1 LKGGFSV
8 EKRVLGKT
16 GEKLS
21 VVGFGGIVVMNEP
34 VENAKK
40 IVARAIERGIN
51 YFDVAPSYG
60 DAEEKLGPAL
70 EPYRDQVF
78 LACKTMERAKE
89 GAWRELN
96 ESLKRLRTDHFDL
109 YQFHAVT
116 TLDEVEAIFSPNGA
130 IEAFLKVREEGLI
143 RYIGFSAHSEEAALA
158 MLEKFDFDTVL
169 FPLNWASWLGKGFGK
184 KLYSKARERN
194 MGILAIKALAK
205 RRLEEG
211 EEKRWKKCWYHP
223 VDDFEEAS
231 MALRFTLSL
240 PVTAA
245 VSPSHQEFL
254 WWMCQIVEN
263 QGTKISEEELQILK
277 EKAQKLTPVFP
288 LDHS

>member
-1 LKGGFSV
+1 M
-8 EKRVLGKT
+8 EKRVLGRT
-16 GEKLS
+16 GEELS
-21 VVGFGGIVVMNEP
+21 VVGFGGIVVMNES
-34 VENAKK
+34 VDSAKK

-78 LACKTMERAKE
+78 LACKTMERTKE

-130 IEAFLKVREEGLI
+130 IEAFLKAREEGLI

-205 RRLEEG
+205 RGLEEG

-231 MALRFTLSL
+231 IALRFTLSL

-254 WWMCQIVEN
+254 WWMCDVVEK

-277 EKAQKLTPVFP
+277 EKAQNLTPVFP
-288 LDHS
+288 LDQS

>member
-1 LKGGFSV
+1 M
-8 EKRVLGKT
+8 EKRVLGRT
-16 GEKLS
+16 GERLS
-21 VVGFGGIVVMNEP
+21 VVGFGGIVVMNES
-34 VENAKK
+34 VDSAKR
-40 IVARAIERGIN
+40 IVARAVERGIN

-78 LACKTMERAKE
+78 LACKTMERTKE

-96 ESLKRLRTDHFDL
+96 ESLKRLRTDHLDL

-130 IEAFLKVREEGLI
+130 METFLKAREEGLI

-184 KLYSKARERN
+184 KLYSSYS
-194 MGILAIKALAK
+194 LIKAS
-205 RRLEEG
+205 RG
-211 EEKRWKKCWYHP
+211 
-223 VDDFEEAS
+223 F
-231 MALRFTLSL
+231 
-240 PVTAA
+240 
-245 VSPSHQEFL
+245 
-254 WWMCQIVEN
+254 
-263 QGTKISEEELQILK
+263 
-277 EKAQKLTPVFP
+277 
-288 LDHS
+288 